1 VYSRD
6 KKHNYK
12 LMFNNQSFIFNI
24 STDLQDSQ
32 SYKLYSNL
40 KKHLQFYTDVLADF
54 INNYNMIKATN
65 TVYKQKKLKKSIAK
79 ANAEEPII
87 EEEVETSEEEP
98 PQEEPPQEAIE
109 AEEEKAIEAEE
120 EKAIEAVQ
128 ESPQEP
134 LREEPAEEAIEAVQE
149 KAEEPLREEKAE
161 EPLREEKAEEPL
173 REEAEEAEEAD
184 KAEEQLDIAVPNKTK
199 KYKRCPNGKRR
210 NKVTK
215 KCEPYKK

>member
-1 VYSRD
+1 
-6 KKHNYK
+6 
-12 LMFNNQSFIFNI
+12 MFNNQSFIFNI

-87 EEEVETSEEEP
+87 EEEEEVEAIEEESP
-98 PQEEPPQEAIE
+98 QEEPAEESPQEEPPQEE
-109 AEEEKAIEAEE
+109 LPQEEPP
-120 EKAIEAVQ
+120 Q
-128 ESPQEP
+128 ESLQ
-134 LREEPAEEAIEAVQE
+134 EEPAEEAIEAVQE
-149 KAEEPLREEKAE
+149 SPQEPPQEEAIEAVQEKAIEAEE
-161 EPLREEKAEEPL
+161 AEEPL
-173 REEAEEAEEAD
+173 REEAE